1 MKPLVWVDN
10 FYPPSCDGPCGFRII
25 IDEDIRDSGT
35 LYTLYRGDDFSADS
49 FSLGEAKAAAEKLA
63 LEEALRWV
71 EEVTPEAPR
80 WIPVG
85 ERMPPED
92 PYYQNRSA
100 KVLVH
105 LSTGTVW
112 VSWFFRP
119 TEAWVGID
127 YSKERVTHWMPLPQ
141 PPNGG
146 A

>member
-35 LYTLYRGDDFSADS
+35 LYTLYRGDDFCADS

-85 ERMPPED
+85 ERMPPDD

-105 LSTGTVW
+105 LSTGTVC

-127 YSKERVTHWMPLPQ
+127 YSKERVTHWMPLPE
-141 PPNGG
+141 PPKGG

>member
-1 MKPLVWVDN
+1 MKPLVWVND
-10 FYPPSCDGPCGFRII
+10 DGPQLVCHGRFYIKI
-25 IDEDIRDSGT
+25 WNKCCELYQSKGGNDSWVFM
-35 LYTLYRGDDFSADS
+35 YTTVD
-49 FSLGEAKAAAEKLA
+49 EAKAAAEKLA